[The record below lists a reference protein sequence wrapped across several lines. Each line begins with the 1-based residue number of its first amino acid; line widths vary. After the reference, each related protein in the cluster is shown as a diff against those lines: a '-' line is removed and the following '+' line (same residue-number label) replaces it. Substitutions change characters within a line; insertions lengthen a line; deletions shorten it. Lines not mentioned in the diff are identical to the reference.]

1 MQNKMIDIKHGFIL
15 ICFLSIWSCKEKGKA
30 DTDTPI
36 IEDSTVVMNVTDNE
50 LTIAETDTLSIKK
63 DNLIIKDKSNIEL
76 AENSNESK
84 VVGSKNVTS
93 IKQNTTKVNEPS
105 REKPSIK
112 PVTEQVKE
120 IPTTTTKDSPKDSP
134 KDAEVILINH
144 QLFDAQ
150 LKKYVNAGKVNYKA
164 WKKDMTGLQ
173 KYLDELSAAKNI
185 EKWTYEE
192 KLVFW
197 INTYNAFTV
206 KLILDNYPIK
216 SIKDINGGKPWD
228 KRFIQIGSTFYSL
241 NDIENEIIRKKFGEP
256 RIHFALN
263 CAAKSCPILVNKAYT
278 KENLNSLLESNT
290 KNFINGP
297 ENTITKDKLEIS
309 SIFDWY
315 GSDFD
320 DLISFIGRYSTT
332 KPNPNAKIT
341 YKNYNW
347 ALNE

>member
-1 MQNKMIDIKHGFIL
+1 MVNIRRGFIL
-15 ICFLSIWSCKEKGKA
+15 ICLLSLWSCKEKEKTDSMA
-30 DTDTPI
+30 PNFVDTTA
-36 IEDSTVVMNVTDNE
+36 VMNVDDNE
-50 LTIAETDTLSIKK
+50 LTIADKDTLSIKK
-63 DNLIIKDKSNIEL
+63 DNLIIKVKSKIEL

-84 VVGSKNVTS
+84 FVESKNVTS
-93 IKQNTTKVNEPS
+93 IKQNTINVNEPS

-120 IPTTTTKDSPKDSP
+120 IPTEIGKTKVVPTETS

-144 QLFDAQ
+144 QLFDTQ
-150 LKKYVNAGKVNYKA
+150 LKKYVYAGKVNYKT

-173 KYLDELSAAKNI
+173 NYLDELKTAKNI
-185 EKWTYEE
+185 EKWPYEE

-206 KLILDNYPIK
+206 KLVLDNYPVK

-263 CAAKSCPILVNKAYT
+263 CAAKSCPILVNKAFT

-290 KNFINGP
+290 KSFINGP

-320 DLISFIGRYSTT
+320 DLVGFIGKYSTT
-332 KPNPNAKIT
+332 KPNPNAKISF
-341 YKNYNW
+341 KNYNW
-347 ALNE
+347 TLNE

>member
-1 MQNKMIDIKHGFIL
+1 MVNIRLGLIL
-15 ICFLSIWSCKEKGKA
+15 ICLLSLWSCKEKEKTDA
-30 DTDTPI
+30 LTPDLVDTTA
-36 IEDSTVVMNVTDNE
+36 TMNVDDNE
-50 LTIAETDTLSIKK
+50 LIIADTETLSIKK
-63 DNLIIKDKSNIEL
+63 DNQINKDKSNIEL

-84 VVGSKNVTS
+84 VVKSKNVIS
-93 IKQNTTKVNEPS
+93 IKQNTTSVSEPS
-105 REKPSIK
+105 REKPAIK

-120 IPTTTTKDSPKDSP
+120 ILIETGKTKDVPKEPS
-134 KDAEVILINH
+134 KDTELILINH

-150 LKKYVNAGKVNYKA
+150 LKKYVNGGKVNYKA

-173 KYLDELSAAKNI
+173 NYLEDITAAKNI
-185 EKWTYEE
+185 EKWSYEE
-192 KLVFW
+192 KLIFW

-206 KLILDNYPIK
+206 KLVLDNYPVK

-263 CAAKSCPILVNKAYT
+263 CAAKSCPILVNKAFT
-278 KENLNSLLESNT
+278 KENLNTLLESNT
-290 KNFINGP
+290 KSFINGP
-297 ENTITKDKLEIS
+297 ENAISKDKLELS

-320 DLISFIGRYSTT
+320 DLVGFIGKYSTT
-332 KPNPNAKIT
+332 KPNTNAKISF
-341 YKNYNW
+341 KNYNW

>member
-1 MQNKMIDIKHGFIL
+1 MIVIKHGFIL

-36 IEDSTVVMNVTDNE
+36 IEDSTVVMNVKDNE

-63 DNLIIKDKSNIEL
+63 DNLIIKDKSNKV
-76 AENSNESK
+76 ENIKPENKLEP
-84 VVGSKNVTS
+84 SKNVTS
-93 IKQNTTKVNEPS
+93 IKPNKTNVNEPS

-120 IPTTTTKDSPKDSP
+120 ISTTTGKTKDIPKESSLD
-134 KDAEVILINH
+134 DDILINH
-144 QLFDAQ
+144 QLFGAQ
-150 LKKYVNAGKVNYKA
+150 LQKYVNAGKVNYNA

-185 EKWTYEE
+185 EKWTYED

-197 INTYNAFTV
+197 INTYNSFTV

-228 KRFIQIGSTFYSL
+228 KRFIKIGSTFYSL

-263 CAAKSCPILVNKAYT
+263 CAAKSCPILVNKAFT

-320 DLISFIGRYSTT
+320 DLVGFIGKYSTT
-332 KPNPNAKIT
+332 KPNTNAKISF
-341 YKNYNW
+341 KNYNW
-347 ALNE
+347 SLNE

>member
-1 MQNKMIDIKHGFIL
+1 MVIRKHGFIML
-15 ICFLSIWSCKEKGKA
+15 IMILVCSCKQKEQTATIKPDVLDSIAPMNADDIDITHNDSIGINKPNAHAIEK
-30 DTDTPI
+30 P
-36 IEDSTVVMNVTDNE
+36 
-50 LTIAETDTLSIKK
+50 AEVLFEKF
-63 DNLIIKDKSNIEL
+63 KSEPKQVP
-76 AENSNESK
+76 SK
-84 VVGSKNVTS
+84 VTPTAYQKPTNIT
-93 IKQNTTKVNEPS
+93 EPIT
-105 REKPSIK
+105 EKPSIK

-120 IPTTTTKDSPKDSP
+120 IPSTTTKDIPIESP

-150 LKKYVNAGKVNYKA
+150 LKKYVNAGKVNYMA

-173 KYLDELSAAKNI
+173 KYLDELSASKNI
-185 EKWTYEE
+185 EKWSYEE

-206 KLILDNYPIK
+206 KLILDYYPIK

-278 KENLNSLLESNT
+278 IENLNSLLESNT

-332 KPNPNAKIT
+332 KPNPNAKISF
-341 YKNYNW
+341 KNYNW